1 GVSEGD
7 RVALLLYDSIEFVS
21 CFLATVSIGA
31 VAVPVNTFLPGHDVA
46 FILSDSRAK
55 LLVVESELEDK
66 VSLNDAAGNRPMILK
81 VDTRT
86 RTCFEPGDRETDAS
100 HSRVVPASTTRDSPA
115 FLLYTS
121 GSTGTPKGVLHNHGS
136 IPFTVESYAANVLRL
151 TSEDRVFSSSRM
163 FFAYG
168 LGNSLSFPLSAG
180 ATVILE
186 PERL

>member
-1 GVSEGD
+1 QFNLLDYFLSEERLLEIGDRTAFEVRDSQKTYNELRAEVDNLVWRIVNCGVSEGD

-86 RTCFEPGDRETDAS
+86 RTCFEPGDRE
-100 HSRVVPASTTRDSPA
+100 
-115 FLLYTS
+115 
-121 GSTGTPKGVLHNHGS
+121 
-136 IPFTVESYAANVLRL
+136 
-151 TSEDRVFSSSRM
+151 
-163 FFAYG
+163 
-168 LGNSLSFPLSAG
+168 
-180 ATVILE
+180 
-186 PERL
+186 